1 MKKTFYFIFTA
12 AVLLLTAC
20 NGGAKKA
27 DAAKHTDAYIRE
39 RVETIYG
46 RYLTKVVDENGM
58 RVFTDKTDLTDTYCS
73 AGFKSLLARAQDAAG
88 EDYIVLDCDP
98 WTQSQD
104 DVEFVC
110 SVKSVDAITDSTATV
125 TLATENF
132 GYAGQLDLQ
141 LVYESGDWFVDDFGG
156 NLREYL
162 QSFIDGE

>member
-1 MKKTFYFIFTA
+1 MKNTFYFIFTA

-104 DVEFVC
+104 DVEFTC
-110 SVKSVDAITDSTATV
+110 SVKSVDAVTDSTATV
-125 TLATENF
+125 TH
-132 GYAGQLDLQ
+132 AGQLTLQ

-156 NLREYL
+156 DLREYL